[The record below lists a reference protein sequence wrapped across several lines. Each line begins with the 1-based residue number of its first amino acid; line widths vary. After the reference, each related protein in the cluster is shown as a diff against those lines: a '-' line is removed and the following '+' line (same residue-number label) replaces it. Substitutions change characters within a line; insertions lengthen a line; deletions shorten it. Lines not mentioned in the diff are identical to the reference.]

1 MKVVIVG
8 GGPAGMMAGISAA
21 RSGNEVVILEKMYM
35 FGKKLLITG
44 KGRCNITSSLD
55 MSEFIQNIPGNGRFL
70 FSCFEQFTNKDIID
84 FMEKHGVKVKEE
96 RGNRIFPVSDKS
108 VDVLNAFLSEL
119 RKLNVKLITSA
130 KVERIITNQVDNE
143 SKLRTVEG
151 VEFIKDGKKC
161 IEKADKVII
170 ATGGNSYQATG
181 STGDGYKMVREL
193 GHTITDIVPSLVPV
207 ESNNIREIEKNNKC
221 VYESKYTN
229 SLELCKALQG
239 LSLKNVQ
246 IKFEDLKKNKVI
258 YEDFGEMIF
267 THFGVSGPTILSGS
281 AHLLRY
287 KNIKE
292 LLKCGKVVLKIDL
305 KPALSLEKLDSRV
318 LRDFEKEKNK
328 CFKNSLDEL
337 LPQKLIEPVIILS
350 GIDENKKVNEITKQ
364 ERATLVNLLKNFTV
378 VISDFRPI
386 NEAIVTSGG
395 VSIKE
400 INPKTME
407 SKLVNGLFLAGE
419 VIDVDAYTGGFNL
432 QIAYS
437 TGFVAGK

>member
-21 RSGNEVVILEKMYM
+21 KNGNDVIILEKMNM

-70 FSCFEQFTNKDIID
+70 YSCFERFTNKDIID

-108 VDVLNAFLSEL
+108 MDVRNAFLEEL
-119 RKLNVKLITSA
+119 RKLNVKM
-130 KVERIITNQVDNE
+130 ITNANVQQILVDE
-143 SKLRTVEG
+143 SINTVVG
-151 VEFIKDGKKC
+151 VEYVKEGKK
-161 IEKADKVII
+161 ITEKADKVII

-181 STGDGYKMVREL
+181 STGDGYKMAKEL
-193 GHTITDIVPSLVPV
+193 GHNITDIVPSLVPIV
-207 ESNNIREIEKNNKC
+207 ANNIRDIEKSNKS

-239 LSLKNVQ
+239 LSLKNVR
-246 IKFEDLKKNKVI
+246 IVFEDTEKNKVI
-258 YEDFGEMIF
+258 YDDFGEMIF
-267 THFGVSGPTILSGS
+267 THFGISGPTILSGS

-287 KNIKE
+287 KNVNE
-292 LLKCGKVVLKIDL
+292 LLKNGKIVLKIDL
-305 KPALSLEKLDSRV
+305 KPALSIEKLDSRV

-328 CFKNSLDEL
+328 FFKNSLDEL

-350 GIDENKKVNEITKQ
+350 GINGDKKVNEVTKQ
-364 ERATLVNLLKNFTV
+364 ERNELVNLLKNFSIV
-378 VISDFRPI
+378 VSGFRPI
-386 NEAIVTSGG
+386 NEGIVTSGG

-407 SKLVNGLFLAGE
+407 SKLVSGLYFAGE

-437 TGFVAGK
+437 TGFVAGEN